1 MAHTTLQYLLTKITV
16 QTRLANWLNFF
27 ENSSNCEGVGKG
39 KEKYLSCKGG
49 KKRDK
54 N

>member
-1 MAHTTLQYLLTKITV
+1 MAYTTLQYFPTKITV
-16 QTRLANWLNFF
+16 QTRQANWLNFF

-39 KEKYLSCKGG
+39 KEKLPELQGG